1 MQLIFELCRTRQ
13 LPPHAQFISSFDNER
28 LMDEAEAATHP
39 RISLIAT
46 ALAGD
51 IDSIG
56 RLISAGVMVN
66 ERDEHGR
73 TLLHLVAMGDRVP
86 NAYRVALELVRH
98 GGRAGVDWDAVTA
111 EGMTADRL
119 AENASRHEDFGDDV
133 HAELNRIREL
143 LRARRLPL
151 GESYI
156 FPCMDPH
163 FCEDCE
169 LLPCACPENDV
180 RGMPGSLY

>member
-1 MQLIFELCRTRQ
+1 M
-13 LPPHAQFISSFDNER
+13 
-28 LMDEAEAATHP
+28 
-39 RISLIAT
+39 
-46 ALAGD
+46 
-51 IDSIG
+51 
-56 RLISAGVMVN
+56 
-66 ERDEHGR
+66 
-73 TLLHLVAMGDRVP
+73 
-86 NAYRVALELVRH
+86 
-98 GGRAGVDWDAVTA
+98 TA

-119 AENASRHEDFGDDV
+119 AENASRREDFGDDV